1 MALGYDGK
9 LFILAFDHRG
19 SFKKKFD
26 VGSDATPEQMEQL
39 KDAKFLVFEG
49 FQRAADKAGVPKDQ
63 LGVLVDEEM
72 GTAVAREAPSAGVK
86 LAMPVEKSGQDVF
99 DFEFGDEFGQH
110 IEDFNPDFSKVLVRW
125 NPGDDPDDKKTQAQR
140 LSKLGAWLHE
150 TGRKFLFELLVPANE
165 SDLARVE
172 GDQERYDLEVRPDL
186 TLRAIREIRDLG
198 VEPDIWKIEG
208 LDKREDCEA
217 LAKLIRDGGRD
228 GVIAVVL
235 GRGADDARVD
245 HWLKTGAPVEGYQGF
260 AIGRSIW
267 AKPMEAFFSGEMS
280 REEAAEKIGESFA
293 RFIEVYNGAE
303 GDAS

>member
-26 VGSDATPEQMEQL
+26 VGDDATPEQMEQL
-39 KDAKFLVFEG
+39 KDAKHLVFEG
-49 FQRAADKAGVPKDQ
+49 FSRAADKAGVPKDQ

-72 GTAVAREAPSAGVK
+72 GTAVAREAPDTGVR
-86 LAMPVEKSGQDVF
+86 LAMPVEKSGQKVF
-99 DFEFGDEFGQH
+99 DFEFGEDFGAH
-110 IEDFNPDFSKVLVRW
+110 IEAFDPDFSKVLVRW
-125 NPGDDPDDKKTQAQR
+125 NPGDDPEDKKVQAQR

-150 TGRKFLFELLVPANE
+150 TGRKFLFELLVPASD

-172 GDQERYDLEVRPDL
+172 GDQERYDLEVRPEL

-217 LAKLIRDGGRD
+217 LAELIRDGGRD

-267 AKPMEAFFSGEMS
+267 SGPMESFFAGDLT
-280 REEAAEKIGESFA
+280 REQAAEQIGANFA
-293 RFIEVYNGAE
+293 RFIEVYTGAE
-303 GDAS
+303 SDA

>member
-39 KDAKFLVFEG
+39 KDAKHLVFEG
-49 FQRAADKAGVPKDQ
+49 FQRAADKAGVPKEQ

-72 GTAVAREAPSAGVK
+72 GTAVAKDAPSAGVK

-110 IEDFNPDFSKVLVRW
+110 IEAFDPDFSKVLVRW
-125 NPGDDPDDKKTQAQR
+125 NPGDDPEDKKTQARR
-140 LSKLGAWLHE
+140 LAKLGAWLHE
-150 TGRKFLFELLVPANE
+150 TGRKFLFELLVPAGD

-172 GDQERYDLEVRPDL
+172 GDQERYDLEVRPEL

-208 LDKREDCEA
+208 LDRREDCEA
-217 LAKLIRDGGRD
+217 LAQLIRDGGRD
-228 GVIAVVL
+228 DVIAIVL
-235 GRGADDARVD
+235 GRGADNDRVD
-245 HWLKTGAPVEGYQGF
+245 HWLRTGAPVDGYQGF

-267 AKPMEAFFSGEMS
+267 SGPMESFFSGELS
-280 REEAAEKIGESFA
+280 RDEAADQIGANFA
-293 RFIEVYNGAE
+293 RFLEVYTSAE
-303 GDAS
+303 QDAG

>member
-39 KDAKFLVFEG
+39 KDAKHLVFEG
-49 FQRAADKAGVPKDQ
+49 FERAADKAGVPKDQ

-72 GTAVAREAPSAGVK
+72 GTAVAKDAPKAGVK
-86 LAMPVEKSGQDVF
+86 LAMPVEKSGQNVF
-99 DFEFGDEFGQH
+99 DFEFGDDFGQH
-110 IEDFNPDFSKVLVRW
+110 ITDFDPDFSKVLVRW
-125 NPGDDPDDKKTQAQR
+125 NPGDDPDDKKLQAQR
-140 LSKLGAWLHE
+140 LSRLGAWLHE
-150 TGRKFLFELLVPANE
+150 NDRKFLFELLVPASD

-172 GDQERYDLEVRPDL
+172 GDQERYDLEVRPEL

-293 RFIEVYNGAE
+293 RFIEVYTSAE
-303 GDAS
+303 SDEG

>member
-1 MALGYDGK
+1 MSLGYDGK

-39 KDAKFLVFEG
+39 KDAKHLVFEG
-49 FQRAADKAGVPKDQ
+49 FERAADKAGVPKDQ

-72 GTAVAREAPSAGVK
+72 GTAVAEDAPKAGVK
-86 LAMPVEKSGQDVF
+86 LAMPVEKSGQNVF
-99 DFEFGDEFGQH
+99 DFEFGDDFGQH
-110 IEDFNPDFSKVLVRW
+110 IEAFDPDFSKVLVRW
-125 NPGDDPDDKKTQAQR
+125 NPGDDPDDKKLQAQR
-140 LSKLGAWLHE
+140 LSRLGAWLHE
-150 TGRKFLFELLVPANE
+150 NDRKFLFELLVPASD

-172 GDQERYDLEVRPDL
+172 GDQERYDLEVRPEL

-228 GVIAVVL
+228 DVIAVVL

-245 HWLKTGAPVEGYQGF
+245 HWLKTGAPVEGYRGF

-280 REEAAEKIGESFA
+280 RDEAAEKIGESFA
-293 RFIEVYNGAE
+293 RFIEVYTGAE
-303 GDAS
+303 GDGS